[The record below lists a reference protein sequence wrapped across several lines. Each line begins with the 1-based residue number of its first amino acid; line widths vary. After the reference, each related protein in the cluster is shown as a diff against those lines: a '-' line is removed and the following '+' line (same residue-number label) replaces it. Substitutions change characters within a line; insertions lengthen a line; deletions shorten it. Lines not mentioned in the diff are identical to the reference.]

1 MRVLHLPADIGG
13 MAWSLSRAERE
24 LGFGSDVLVR
34 TPARHDP
41 TEALADRW
49 VLADKRRPVH
59 AALNLASAFW
69 QIRRE
74 YDVFHFN
81 FGATLLH
88 AQMSPMAQPEL
99 SLYPRSAKVFATY
112 NGCDARQKYPTM
124 DRGGISACQEPDCYG
139 GMCNSGKRD
148 ERRRAGIERM
158 AERAAHIWA
167 VNPDLLR
174 FLPSEKSSFLPYAIS
189 PPPLPPS
196 APRDAGPLRVVHAP
210 TQRGAKGT
218 RYVLS
223 AFEELR
229 AQAPG
234 AFEFDL
240 IEGLPRPEAL
250 RRYAEADVVV
260 DQLLVGWYGA
270 VAVEAMWLGK
280 AVMAYVREDD
290 LPAVPAEMAQE
301 LSGALWCVTKD
312 SLGAALRAAAADRGR
327 LRQVAA
333 AGQAYAA
340 RWHHPAVVALQT
352 TKAYRSAA

>member
-13 MAWSLSRAERE
+13 MAWSLSRAERQ

-34 TPARHDP
+34 SAAPQDP
-41 TEALADRW
+41 TNAVADRF
-49 VLADKRRPVH
+49 VLADKRNPAQ
-59 AALNLASAFW
+59 AALNLAGAFW
-69 QIRRE
+69 RIRRE

-81 FGATLLH
+81 FGSSLLH
-88 AQMSPMAQPEL
+88 AQMAPVAQPEL

-124 DRGGISACQEPDCYG
+124 SRGGISACQEDDCYG

-148 ERRRAGIERM
+148 ERRRAGIDRM

-174 FLPSEKSSFLPYAIS
+174 FLPAEKSSFLPYAIS
-189 PPPLPPS
+189 PPALTPVPPR
-196 APRDAGPLRVVHAP
+196 ADGPLRVVHAP

-218 RYVLS
+218 RYVLQ
-223 AFEELR
+223 AFDEIKSRHPGDFDFELVEGVTR
-229 AQAPG
+229 QQAL
-234 AFEFDL
+234 E
-240 IEGLPRPEAL
+240 
-250 RRYAEADVVV
+250 RYARADVVV

-290 LPAVPAEMAQE
+290 LPLVPAAMAEQ
-301 LSGALWCVTKD
+301 LRAALWCVTKD
-312 SLGAALRAAAADRGR
+312 SLVEALLEAAADRGR
-327 LRQVAA
+327 VQQIGVA
-333 AGQAYAA
+333 GLAYAA
-340 RWHHPAVVALQT
+340 RWHHPAVVAAET
-352 TKAYRSAA
+352 TQAYRNAA